1 MNLTDNE
8 TIKALKCHIKRQCWN
23 DCPNATEER
32 QLLNRPCSSMI
43 AEDALDLINRKQA
56 VNKLQAKQIVELKI
70 KVEQQKAE
78 IENLTAIADEFKDK
92 TELLEIEK
100 SAMQHKID
108 SQKAEIDRLRYILV
122 NFMGEIFDWG
132 NKNGVDTR
140 IFAQTAIL
148 GKEKDGAVKQIK
160 SEAYKEFAERLK
172 QSAFDCDVSFGYGK
186 EHYTEAVAV
195 VEIDNLVKEV
205 VGE

>member
-1 MNLTDNE
+1 MNVEQAITHLRYRNVTNKERFTEAIDVLENE
-8 TIKALKCHIKRQCWN
+8 
-23 DCPNATEER
+23 
-32 QLLNRPCSSMI
+32 
-43 AEDALDLINRKQA
+43 INR
-56 VNKLQAKQIVELKI
+56 
-70 KVEQQKAE
+70 
-78 IENLTAIADEFKDK
+78 
-92 TELLEIEK
+92 
-100 SAMQHKID
+100 
-108 SQKAEIDRLRYILV
+108 QKAEIDRLRYILV

-186 EHYTEAVAV
+186 EHYTKAVAV
-195 VEIDNLVKEV
+195 IEIDNLVKEM